1 MFAFQFKRQRN
12 KKIKN
17 LQFTLQIMQGWAGLM
32 WMARNAIQLSH
43 TGVKTQISEPLLFA
57 SHCIST
63 KLESR
68 AGAVEGDVISKPK

>member
-1 MFAFQFKRQRN
+1 
-12 KKIKN
+12 
-17 LQFTLQIMQGWAGLM
+17 MQGWAGLM